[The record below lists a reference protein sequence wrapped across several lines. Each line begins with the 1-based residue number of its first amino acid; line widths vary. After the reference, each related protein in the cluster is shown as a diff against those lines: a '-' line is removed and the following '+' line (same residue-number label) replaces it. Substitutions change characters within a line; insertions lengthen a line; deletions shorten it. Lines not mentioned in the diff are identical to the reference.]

1 MATPR
6 KTGLGKGLN
15 ALFSANTE
23 EKEEIIDE
31 KLEKD
36 NKENEKIKEE
46 QEEGKVL
53 SLKISEV
60 EPNRDQP
67 RKSFNEE
74 TLEELAESIKQYGL
88 IQPIIVT
95 KEDGYY
101 AIVAGE
107 RRWRACKKAGLKEIS
122 AIIREKDER
131 KNKEIALIENIQRE
145 DLNPIDKAM
154 GIKALM
160 EEYELT
166 QADVA
171 KIIGKSRSAI
181 TNTIRILN
189 LDPRVLD
196 MVRAGKLTEGHC
208 RALLAIPD
216 GDKQYDM
223 ALRLLETGASVRE
236 IEQKTQLTKK
246 MKKKDQRYEAIY
258 RDVEDSFKNFFGTK
272 VRLDAG
278 VKKGKIVIEYQSN
291 DDLER
296 ILDLIKV

>member
-1 MATPR
+1 MAAPR
-6 KTGLGKGLN
+6 KTGLGKGLD
-15 ALFSANTE
+15 ALFATG
-23 EKEEIIDE
+23 
-31 KLEKD
+31 
-36 NKENEKIKEE
+36 IKEE
-46 QEEGKVL
+46 QENEIKEKRINNIDEENVEGKVL
-53 SLKISEV
+53 NLKITEV
-60 EPNRDQP
+60 EPNRNQP
-67 RKSFNEE
+67 RKTFNEE
-74 TLEELAESIKQYGL
+74 TLEELAESIKEYGL

-107 RRWRACKKAGLKEIS
+107 RRWRACKKAGLKEIA
-122 AIIREKDER
+122 AIVREKDER

-154 GIKALM
+154 GIKCLM

-171 KIIGKSRSAI
+171 KKLGKSRSSI

-189 LDPRVLD
+189 LDSRVLD

-223 ALRLLETGASVRE
+223 ALRLIETGASVRE
-236 IEQKTQLTKK
+236 VEQKTQLKK
-246 MKKKDQRYEAIY
+246 KLKKKDQRYEAIY
-258 RDVEDSFKNFFGTK
+258 RDVEDSFKSFFGTK
-272 VRLDAG
+272 VKLDAG
-278 VKKGKIVIEYQSN
+278 VKKGKIVIEYKSN
-291 DDLER
+291 EDLER
-296 ILDLIKV
+296 ILELIKV

>member
-1 MATPR
+1 MATVR

-15 ALFSANTE
+15 ALFSSNIE
-23 EKEEIIDE
+23 EDDEINDSDIKKDEEILDE
-31 KLEKD
+31 KV
-36 NKENEKIKEE
+36 
-46 QEEGKVL
+46 EGKIL
-53 SLKISEV
+53 NLKINEV

-67 RKSFNEE
+67 RKTFNEDS
-74 TLEELAESIKQYGL
+74 LEELAESIKQYGL

-107 RRWRACKKAGLKEIS
+107 RRWRACKKAGLKEIP
-122 AIIREKDER
+122 AIVREKDER
-131 KNKEIALIENIQRE
+131 KNREIALIENIQRE

-171 KIIGKSRSAI
+171 KILGKSRSAI

-189 LDPRVLD
+189 LDNRVLD

-236 IEQKTQLTKK
+236 VEQKMQLTKK
-246 MKKKDQRYEAIY
+246 MPKKDKRYEAIY

-278 VKKGKIVIEYQSN
+278 VKKGRIVIEYKSN
-291 DDLER
+291 DELER
-296 ILDLIKV
+296 LLELIKV

>member
-1 MATPR
+1 MATAR

-15 ALFSANTE
+15 ALFSTSIE
-23 EKEEIIDE
+23 EDEVKERNLAKGNLDSDE
-31 KLEKD
+31 Q
-36 NKENEKIKEE
+36 I
-46 QEEGKVL
+46 EGKVL
-53 SLKISEV
+53 NLKISEV

-67 RKSFNEE
+67 RKTFNEDSI
-74 TLEELAESIKQYGL
+74 EELSESIKQYGL

-95 KEDGYY
+95 KEKGYY

-107 RRWRACKKAGLKEIS
+107 RRWRACKKAGLKEIA
-122 AIIREKDER
+122 AIVREKDER

-171 KIIGKSRSAI
+171 KILGKSRSAI

-189 LDPRVLD
+189 LDARVLD

-236 IEQKTQLTKK
+236 VEQKMQLTKK

-258 RDVEDSFKNFFGTK
+258 RDVEDSFKNFFGTRVK
-272 VRLDAG
+272 LDAG
-278 VKKGKIVIEYQSN
+278 VKKGKIIIEYKSN

-296 ILDLIKV
+296 ILELIKV